1 VINQKIETINEVI
14 RDDLPKMVRILEKVK
29 IPHDKTNNVVY
40 TIQSGFLDWTSEN
53 NILNITA
60 AVKGIY
66 RLTLVSSTQFNISS
80 RSSSGINNVI
90 STIIDKDKTER
101 FTITSTDNNLARA
114 SVTWYVEFVVDL
126 D

>member
-1 VINQKIETINEVI
+1 MLKVLRSFEKNIVDKFFGSPLDKIDINLPDIKKSLDGISVINQKIETINEVI

-60 AVKGIY
+60 AVKGI
-66 RLTLVSSTQFNISS
+66 
-80 RSSSGINNVI
+80 
-90 STIIDKDKTER
+90 
-101 FTITSTDNNLARA
+101 
-114 SVTWYVEFVVDL
+114 SVVNSI
-126 D
+126 